1 MQHALHLTQWFY
13 FPVLIFF
20 FQKSWSVADLP
31 SVYLHKFVVERAMY
45 LFVCREKRDLA
56 STLWQPDITAS
67 LTYAKGGRSTCAVD
81 TFFFWILL
89 HFIEPEILWSWV
101 CWDEIPTH
109 LPDLKHGR
117 SKTKRKLDFMGL
129 WPRNTSACNGPELC
143 EVCETALTRRG
154 RGFNL
159 CSRSHKSPS
168 RGWKMSS
175 NSMAV
180 KSTCYAGL
188 RKQQHWK

>member
-67 LTYAKGGRSTCAVD
+67 LAYAKGGRSTCAVD
-81 TFFFWILL
+81 TFFFLDPSPL
-89 HFIEPEILWSWV
+89 HQ
-101 CWDEIPTH
+101 T
-109 LPDLKHGR
+109 R
-117 SKTKRKLDFMGL
+117 DFVVMGL
-129 WPRNTSACNGPELC
+129 LRWDTHTSPRFKAWEIQNEEKIGFYGTLAKEHFCVQWPWAVWS
-143 EVCETALTRRG
+143 V
-154 RGFNL
+154 
-159 CSRSHKSPS
+159 
-168 RGWKMSS
+168 W
-175 NSMAV
+175 NSTN
-180 KSTCYAGL
+180 KE
-188 RKQQHWK
+188 RKRV